1 MGLSISVSI
10 QDFTAMKRTR
20 IFMTTTETV
29 RELCVHCKKTMK
41 YVGQE
46 NSVSIFKLVGN
57 LRNYDWITV
66 ALPHFKFTSSWLVH
80 NVLSF
85 SIIVELH
92 LDEDS

>member
-1 MGLSISVSI
+1 
-10 QDFTAMKRTR
+10 
-20 IFMTTTETV
+20 
-29 RELCVHCKKTMK
+29 MK

-66 ALPHFKFTSSWLVH
+66 ALPRFKFTSSWLVH